1 MKTPALF
8 DWTGRVAVVTGGN
21 GGIGCGI
28 ALGLAETGAAVAIA
42 AFLVFS
48 LTSTLTAQQTTGVVA
63 GFTAQSSPAEVNWE
77 QRFQSMPDPQRL
89 RANMERLSAHPHHV
103 GSPYDKEN
111 AEWILAQYKQWGW
124 DAHIEEFQVL
134 FPTPKLRLLEMV
146 APSKFTAK
154 LEEPAFPVD
163 PTTKQKDEQLPTYNA
178 YSPDGDVTAPL
189 VYVNYGLVGDYEE
202 LARHGVSVKGAIV
215 IARYGQS
222 WRGIKPKLAAEHGA
236 IGCIIYSDPEEDG
249 YTQQLPFPNGP
260 MRPAEGAQRGSVL
273 DASLYPGDPLTPGV
287 AATKDAKRLKL
298 EDAQSLAKIP
308 VLPISYGDA
317 QPLLAALAGPVV
329 PAYWRGALPI
339 TYRMGPGPAK
349 VHLQL
354 AFNWDLKPVY
364 DVIATM
370 RGAEE
375 PDLWVLRGNHHDGWV
390 NGAADPISGQVALL
404 EEARA
409 LGELAK
415 QGWKPKR
422 TIIYASW
429 DGEEPMLLGSTEW
442 VEAHADELRQHA
454 AVYINTDGNE
464 RGYLNVEGSHAL
476 QSLMNGVAKDVED
489 PESKVS
495 IFKRQRAHVLLQGT
509 PKQQTEARSGG
520 ELAIGPLGSGSD
532 YGGFVDHVGIASV
545 NLGFEGEDP
554 SGNYHSIYDD
564 FYWYSHFS
572 DYDFVYGRAL
582 AQTAGLTVL
591 RMADA
596 DIMPYNFEGLS
607 HTTAQ
612 YVDEVKALL
621 ESRRKEAEDI
631 KRNLADGVYEA
642 ANDPRNPTVAPPA
655 REIPP
660 YLNFAPLDN
669 AAAALQQAA
678 AHYTDALTTAQG
690 KPFTPDRLQTIN
702 QQLAQAERKL
712 TSEQGLPRR
721 PWMRHLLYA
730 PGWYTGY
737 SAKTMP
743 GVREAIEEGR
753 YTEAE
758 EQVGLVAHA
767 LQDEAAWIEQITKE
781 LNN

>member
-1 MKTPALF
+1 MHRA
-8 DWTGRVAVVTGGN
+8 RAV
-21 GGIGCGI
+21 
-28 ALGLAETGAAVAIA
+28 L
-42 AFLVFS
+42 LVVS
-48 LTSTLTAQQTTGVVA
+48 LTSTLPAQQTAAVVA
-63 GFTAQSSPAEVNWE
+63 GFTPQSSSAEVSWE
-77 QRFQSMPDPQRL
+77 QRFKAIPDAQRM
-89 RANMERLSAHPHHV
+89 RANMELLSAHPHHV
-103 GSPYDKEN
+103 GSPYDKQN

-146 APSKFTAK
+146 APTKFTAK
-154 LEEPAFPVD
+154 LEEPAVAVD

-189 VYVNYGLVGDYEE
+189 VYVNYGLVADYEE

-215 IARYGQS
+215 IARYGES

-236 IGCIIYSDPEEDG
+236 IGCLIYSDPADDG
-249 YTQQLPFPNGP
+249 YTQQLPFPKGP

-273 DASLYPGDPLTPGV
+273 DAPLYPGDPLTPGV

-298 EDAQSLAKIP
+298 QDAQSLAKVP
-308 VLPISYGDA
+308 VLPISYADA
-317 QPLLAALAGPVV
+317 QPLLAALEGPVV
-329 PAYWRGALPI
+329 PANWRGALPL

-364 DVIATM
+364 NVIATM
-370 RGAEE
+370 RGSEQ

-390 NGAADPISGQVALL
+390 NGADDPVSGQVALL

-454 AVYINTDGNE
+454 AIYINTDGNE
-464 RGYLNVEGSHAL
+464 RGYLSVQGSHAL

-489 PESKVS
+489 PESKTSV
-495 IFKRQRAHVLLQGT
+495 FKRQQARVLLQGT
-509 PKQQTEARSGG
+509 SAQRTAARSGTN
-520 ELAIGPLGSGSD
+520 LDIGPLGSGSD
-532 YGGFVDHVGIASV
+532 FSGFVDHVGIATV

-596 DIMPYNFEGLS
+596 DIMPYDFDGLS
-607 HTTAQ
+607 HTVGQ
-612 YVDEVKALL
+612 YIDEVKALL
-621 ESRRKEAEDI
+621 ETRRKEAEDI
-631 KRNLADGVYEA
+631 KHNLAEGVYDA
-642 ANDPRNPTVAPPA
+642 VNDPRNPTVAPPA

-669 AAAALQQAA
+669 AAAELKQAA
-678 AHYTDALTTAQG
+678 AQYSKAFAAAQG
-690 KPFTPDRLQTIN
+690 KPLAPDRLLAIN
-702 QQLAQAERKL
+702 QQLALAERKL
-712 TSEQGLPRR
+712 ISEQGLPRR
-721 PWMRHLLYA
+721 PWMKHLLYA

-758 EQVGLVAHA
+758 DQVVLVARA

-781 LNN
+781 LSN

>member
-1 MKTPALF
+1 MHRA
-8 DWTGRVAVVTGGN
+8 R
-21 GGIGCGI
+21 
-28 ALGLAETGAAVAIA
+28 A

-48 LTSTLTAQQTTGVVA
+48 LTGTLTAKQTAGVIA

-77 QRFQSMPDPQRL
+77 QRFKSMPDPQRM

-154 LEEPAFPVD
+154 LEEPAVAGD

-189 VYVNYGLVGDYEE
+189 VYVNYGLVADYEE

-236 IGCIIYSDPEEDG
+236 IGCIIYSDPADDG
-249 YTQQLPFPNGP
+249 YTQQLPFPEGP

-273 DASLYPGDPLTPGV
+273 DAPLYPGDPLTPGV
-287 AATKDAKRLKL
+287 AATKDAKRLKR

-308 VLPISYGDA
+308 VLPISYADA
-317 QPLLAALAGPVV
+317 QPLLAALEGPVA
-329 PAYWRGALPI
+329 PASWRGALPL
-339 TYRMGPGPAK
+339 TYRIGPGPAK

-364 DVIATM
+364 NVLATM

-390 NGAADPISGQVALL
+390 NGADDPVSGQVALL
-404 EEARA
+404 EEAQA

-464 RGYLNVEGSHAL
+464 RGYLNVDGSHAL
-476 QSLMNGVAKDVED
+476 QSMMNGVAKDVED
-489 PESKVS
+489 PESKVTV
-495 IFKRQRAHVLLQGT
+495 FKRQRARVLLQGT
-509 PKQQTEARSGG
+509 PRQQTDARSGRD
-520 ELAIGPLGSGSD
+520 LDIGPLGSGSD
-532 YGGFVDHVGIASV
+532 FSGFVDHLGIATV
-545 NLGFEGEDP
+545 NLGYEGEDP

-582 AQTAGLTVL
+582 AQTVGLTVL

-607 HTTAQ
+607 HTVAQ
-612 YVDEVKALL
+612 YIDEVKALL
-621 ESRRKEAEDI
+621 ETRRKEAEDI
-631 KRNLADGVYEA
+631 KRNLADGVYEV
-642 ANDPRNPTVAPPA
+642 ANDPRNPTVAPAA

-669 AAAALQQAA
+669 AAATLQQAA
-678 AHYTDALTTAQG
+678 AHYSEALTRSRAR
-690 KPFTPDRLQTIN
+690 P
-702 QQLAQAERKL
+702 
-712 TSEQGLPRR
+712 SLPTVCRGSISSWRR
-721 PWMRHLLYA
+721 R
-730 PGWYTGY
+730 
-737 SAKTMP
+737 
-743 GVREAIEEGR
+743 RES
-753 YTEAE
+753 
-758 EQVGLVAHA
+758 
-767 LQDEAAWIEQITKE
+767 
-781 LNN
+781 

>member
-1 MKTPALF
+1 MDRVVAALLIF
-8 DWTGRVAVVTGGN
+8 
-21 GGIGCGI
+21 
-28 ALGLAETGAAVAIA
+28 
-42 AFLVFS
+42 
-48 LTSTLTAQQTTGVVA
+48 TLTGSLAAQQSG
-63 GFTAQSSPAEVNWE
+63 EVSWE
-77 QRFQSMPDPQRL
+77 QRFKQLPDPQRMKD
-89 RANMERLSAHPHHV
+89 NMQRLSARPHHV

-134 FPTPKLRLLEMV
+134 FPTPKLRLLEMI
-146 APSKFTAK
+146 APAKFTAK
-154 LEEPAFPVD
+154 LEEPAESVD
-163 PTTKQKDEQLPTYNA
+163 PTSKQKDEQLPTYNA

-189 VYVNYGLVGDYEE
+189 VYVNYGLVADYDE
-202 LARHGVSVKGAIV
+202 LARNGVSVKGAIV
-215 IARYGQS
+215 IARYGES

-236 IGCIIYSDPEEDG
+236 IGCIIYSDPADDG
-249 YTQQLPFPNGP
+249 YTRQVPFPKGP
-260 MRPAEGAQRGSVL
+260 MRPPEGAQRGSVL
-273 DASLYPGDPLTPGV
+273 DAPLYPGDPLTPGV
-287 AATKDAKRLKL
+287 AATKEAKRLRWQ
-298 EDAQSLAKIP
+298 DAPSIAKVP
-308 VLPISYGDA
+308 VVPISYADA
-317 QPLLAALAGPVV
+317 QPLLAALEGPIA
-329 PAYWRGALPI
+329 PPNWRGALPI
-339 TYRMGPGPAK
+339 TYRLGPGPTK

-370 RGAEE
+370 RGSVE
-375 PDLWVLRGNHHDGWV
+375 PDLWVMRGNHHDAWV
-390 NGAADPISGQVALL
+390 NGAGDPVSGQVVLL

-415 QGWKPKR
+415 QGWKPNR

-442 VEAHADELRQHA
+442 VEQHADELRQHA
-454 AVYINTDGNE
+454 AVYINSDANE
-464 RGYLNVEGSHAL
+464 RGYLDVEGSHSL

-495 IFKRQRAHVLLQGT
+495 VFKRQQARVLLHGT
-509 PKQQTEARSGG
+509 PKQQAEARSGG
-520 ELAIGPLGSGSD
+520 NLAIGALGSGSD
-532 YGGFVDHVGIASV
+532 FSGFIDHVGIATV
-545 NLGFEGEDP
+545 NLGFAGEDP

-564 FYWYSHFS
+564 FYWYSQFS

-582 AQTAGLTVL
+582 AQAAGLTVL

-596 DIMPYNFEGLS
+596 DVMPYEFEGLS
-607 HTTAQ
+607 HTVAQ
-612 YVDEVKALL
+612 YIEELKALL

-631 KRNLADGVYEA
+631 RQNLNEGVYAA

-669 AAAALQQAA
+669 AAASLDRAA
-678 AHYTDALTTAQG
+678 AHYNKALAIAQG
-690 KPFTPDRLQTIN
+690 KALSPERLLAIN

-712 TSEQGLPRR
+712 TNAQGLPRR
-721 PWMRHLLYA
+721 PWMQHLLYA

-758 EQVGLVAHA
+758 QQVLLVAHS
-767 LQDEAAWIEQITKE
+767 LQDEAAWVEQISKE
-781 LNN
+781 LAGN

>member
-1 MKTPALF
+1 MGRLVAALLIF
-8 DWTGRVAVVTGGN
+8 TLTG
-21 GGIGCGI
+21 
-28 ALGLAETGAAVAIA
+28 
-42 AFLVFS
+42 S
-48 LTSTLTAQQTTGVVA
+48 LTAQQSGQVD
-63 GFTAQSSPAEVNWE
+63 WE
-77 QRFQSMPDPQRL
+77 QRFKQLPDPQRMKD
-89 RANMERLSAHPHHV
+89 NMQRLSARPHHV

-111 AEWILAQYKQWGW
+111 ADWILAQYKQWGW

-134 FPTPKLRLLEMV
+134 FPTPKLRLLEMI
-146 APSKFTAK
+146 APAKFTAK
-154 LEEPAFPVD
+154 LEEPAEAVD
-163 PTTKQKDEQLPTYNA
+163 PTSKQKDEQLPTYNA

-189 VYVNYGLVGDYEE
+189 VYVNYGLGADYEE
-202 LARHGVSVKGAIV
+202 LARNGVSVKGAIV
-215 IARYGQS
+215 IARYGES

-236 IGCIIYSDPEEDG
+236 IGCIIYSDPADDG
-249 YTQQLPFPNGP
+249 YTKQPPFPKGP
-260 MRPAEGAQRGSVL
+260 MRPPEGAQRGSVL
-273 DASLYPGDPLTPGV
+273 DAPLYPGDPLTPGV
-287 AATKDAKRLKL
+287 AATREAKRLRWQ
-298 EDAQSLAKIP
+298 DAQSIARVP
-308 VLPISYGDA
+308 VLPISYADA
-317 QPLLAALAGPVV
+317 QPMLAALEGPVA
-329 PAYWRGALPI
+329 PPNWRGALPI
-339 TYRMGPGPAK
+339 TYRLGPGPAK

-370 RGAEE
+370 RGSAE
-375 PDLWVLRGNHHDGWV
+375 PDLWVLRGNHHDAWV
-390 NGAADPISGQVALL
+390 NGADDPVSGQVVLL

-415 QGWKPKR
+415 QGWKPRR

-442 VEAHADELRQHA
+442 VEQHADELRQHA
-454 AVYINTDGNE
+454 AVYINSDANE
-464 RGYLNVEGSHAL
+464 RGYLDVEGSHSL
-476 QSLMNGVAKDVED
+476 QSLMNDVAKDVED

-495 IFKRQRAHVLLQGT
+495 VFKRQQARVLLHGI
-509 PKQQTEARSGG
+509 PKQQAEARRGDNLG
-520 ELAIGPLGSGSD
+520 IGALGSGSD
-532 YGGFVDHVGIASV
+532 FSAFVDHVGIATI
-545 NLGFEGEDP
+545 NLGFAGEDP

-582 AQTAGLTVL
+582 AQTAGLAVL

-596 DIMPYNFEGLS
+596 DVMPYEFGGLS
-607 HTTAQ
+607 HTVAQ
-612 YVDEVKALL
+612 YIEEVKALL

-631 KRNLADGVYEA
+631 RQNLNEGVYAA

-669 AAAALQQAA
+669 AAAALDRAA
-678 AHYTDALTTAQG
+678 AHYNKALASAQG
-690 KPFTPDRLQTIN
+690 KTLSPDRLLAIN
-702 QQLAQAERKL
+702 QQLAHAERRL
-712 TSEQGLPRR
+712 TSGQGLPRR
-721 PWMRHLLYA
+721 PWMQHLLYA

-758 EQVGLVAHA
+758 EQVLLVAHA
-767 LQDEAAWIEQITKE
+767 LQDEAAWVEQISKE
-781 LNN
+781 LAGN